1 VSGIILRRNTEYLHT
16 LHWDG
21 LYNDLREAQT
31 ILYDI
36 TYIHNLL
43 VTFNQK
49 SNKMISMLYVYNK
62 KEAIKLLWKVLINR
76 QEKQD

>member
-1 VSGIILRRNTEYLHT
+1 MLFKS
-16 LHWDG
+16 D
-21 LYNDLREAQT
+21 
-31 ILYDI
+31 DI

-62 KEAIKLLWKVLINR
+62 KEAIKLL
-76 QEKQD
+76 